1 MEKQIWHSSYDDG
14 VPTEISIPENLTLN
28 DFVKEAC
35 AKYSER
41 NAFGNFDSMLT
52 FRELD
57 RKVEALAAYFQGI
70 GLKKGDRIAIQLPNL
85 LQTPIAIFAAL
96 RAGCIVVNT
105 NPLYTSHEM
114 LVQFKDSGVKAIV
127 IFENFAYKLESI
139 IKETK
144 IEHVVVTGVGDLLG
158 FPKGNFFNFAIR
170 FIKKEIPAY
179 TLEHTDFNRALA
191 IGAKQTLIPAEISQ
205 NDTAFLQYT
214 GGTTGTPKG
223 AMLTHRNMIANIL
236 QIRGWFGTI
245 EFHKDDVFLIPL
257 PIYHVFSLT
266 CNFVVFY
273 NFGCTNVFIT
283 NPKDIKYLLQQV
295 GKYRVRI
302 MIGVSTLF
310 RGMLGHKNF
319 SCIDWEKIDVIVS
332 GGSSLDEPIAR
343 QFTANSKNVI
353 IEGYGLSEASPIV
366 CCNPFKHKE
375 NVVIGTVGMPLPD
388 TIVRLLDDEGN
399 EVPFGQT
406 GEIAVKGPQVMKGY
420 WNKEEETANVLK
432 DGWLLTGDIGRF
444 DEKGYVTIVN
454 RKKDIIYVSGF
465 NVYPSEIEAII
476 QQHPAVA
483 ECIVIGIKD
492 EKSGER
498 PVAIV
503 VAKPETDVTQEEIKS
518 FCAQYL
524 TRYKIPKQ
532 ILFKSSLPKNVL
544 GKVQRSQVHALLG

>member
-1 MEKQIWHSSYDDG
+1 MEKQIWHNSYDDG
-14 VPTEISIPENLTLN
+14 VPTEISIPEGSTLN

-35 AKYSER
+35 GRYSDR

-52 FRELD
+52 FRDLD

-70 GLKKGDRIAIQLPNL
+70 GLKKGDRIAVQLPNL

-139 IKETK
+139 IKQTE

-158 FPKGNFFNFAIR
+158 FPKGNFFNFAVK

-179 TLEHTDFNRALA
+179 TLEHTDFKRALS
-191 IGAKQTLIPAEISQ
+191 IGAKQTLIPVDVRQ
-205 NDTAFLQYT
+205 DDTAFLQYT

-236 QIRGWFGTI
+236 QIKGWFGTI
-245 EFHKDDVFLIPL
+245 EFHKDNVFLIPL

-283 NPKDIKYLLQQV
+283 NPKDIKYLLKQV
-295 GKYRVRI
+295 GRYRVRI

-319 SCIDWEKIDVIVS
+319 SRIDWEKIDVIVS

-343 QFTANSKNVI
+343 QFTADSKNVI

-406 GEIAVKGPQVMKGY
+406 GEIAVQGPQVMKGY
-420 WNKEEETANVLK
+420 WNKEEETRNVLK

-476 QQHPAVA
+476 SQHPAVA

-503 VAKPETDVTQEEIKS
+503 VAKQEVDVTQEEIKT

-532 ILFKSSLPKNVL
+532 VLFKSSLPKNVL